1 MDFNE
6 AKIRHE
12 ELVRIIE
19 KYSYEY
25 YVLDNPSVSD
35 QEYDQKYE
43 ELENLEKE
51 FPELI
56 TKTSPTQRIGNT
68 VLEGIT
74 KIKHAIPMMSLAD
87 VFNEEELLDW
97 NEKVCKALMVKDVE
111 YSAEM
116 KIDGLSLS
124 VVYQDGILQY
134 CATRGDG
141 SVGEDVTS
149 NALTIPSI
157 PTRIPLHG
165 RVEVR

>member
-68 VLEGIT
+68 VLEGFT

-87 VFNEEELLDW
+87 VFNEEELLDSEQIITELIKL
-97 NEKVCKALMVKDVE
+97 NEE
-111 YSAEM
+111 YLE
-116 KIDGLSLS
+116 KLNEL
-124 VVYQDGILQY
+124 
-134 CATRGDG
+134 R
-141 SVGEDVTS
+141 
-149 NALTIPSI
+149 
-157 PTRIPLHG
+157 
-165 RVEVR
+165 

>member
-68 VLEGIT
+68 VLEGFT
-74 KIKHAIPMMSLAD
+74 KISPVPPFIAIES
-87 VFNEEELLDW
+87 FSFICCI
-97 NEKVCKALMVKDVE
+97 VCL
-111 YSAEM
+111 
-116 KIDGLSLS
+116 
-124 VVYQDGILQY
+124 
-134 CATRGDG
+134 
-141 SVGEDVTS
+141 
-149 NALTIPSI
+149 I
-157 PTRIPLHG
+157 PTTAGISCVLAIIAI
-165 RVEVR
+165 